1 MGPFLRGIKLDA
13 KVLFVGYEMIVMM
26 FAFKV
31 AKTRFYLPFK
41 FSKSSWNPLEVSVS
55 FVTLREF
62 GSRMP
67 SLKIMLH
74 FKTCGSFLM
83 FFFGVAPKPPGFF
96 QFCKSIPIFHEGR
109 VPTFTFMS
117 VEFGMM
123 FQWLPGRSWVRTNMD
138 VS

>member
-55 FVTLREF
+55 FVTLGIRTSNAF
-62 GSRMP
+62 P
-67 SLKIMLH
+67 KNH
-74 FKTCGSFLM
+74 
-83 FFFGVAPKPPGFF
+83 VA
-96 QFCKSIPIFHEGR
+96 
-109 VPTFTFMS
+109 
-117 VEFGMM
+117 
-123 FQWLPGRSWVRTNMD
+123 L
-138 VS
+138 